1 MNILDVINLTTFLS
15 KVICLLIGCVILAL
29 GISVEIAPDIVKIP
43 GEGIVFTISKEMDI
57 RFGKV
62 KVIFDL
68 ILVITALLI
77 SIVSFNGVKG
87 IGIGTGVSALV
98 VGKMVN
104 VFDMCLRGFYC
115 KYLK

>member
-1 MNILDVINLTTFLS
+1 MITRKLIKYH
-15 KVICLLIGCVILAL
+15 KVITL

-98 VGKMVN
+98 VGKMFN
-104 VFDMCLRGFYC
+104 VFEMCLRGFYC